1 MDISSISSLSSLTPA
16 STKRN
21 TSLPSLPPVV
31 AQAKKFDMTDTL
43 ELTGKAPIT
52 RNEETP
58 KPKRELT
65 EEDKEF
71 RDVMHKLVGEVLY
84 GTMMKQFRESQEP
97 DPYFGGG
104 RGEELFQSQLDQI
117 YVEKMSN
124 ASSNNISDAMFNQ
137 MQRIMGK
144 AEV

>member
-1 MDISSISSLSSLTPA
+1 
-16 STKRN
+16 
-21 TSLPSLPPVV
+21 LPPVV